1 MVLLNNYFDLEEIM
15 TAIINILNS
24 LYKLVVLKFSE
35 ERRNNYLR
43 RQGVKIGRN
52 CKVHTVSFS
61 TEPYL
66 VTIGDNVRITSGTI
80 FVTHDGAVNVFDRE
94 IGGGIF
100 GEIKI
105 GNNVFIGTNSLI
117 LLNTSI
123 GNNCIIGAGSVVRG
137 HFPDDSVIIG
147 NPARVIMKTSI
158 QKLLYRQ
165 SPGLVKTN
173 NIPPAECTKLIRKH
187 FGLD

>member
-1 MVLLNNYFDLEEIM
+1 MRSIFTFLNAF
-15 TAIINILNS
+15 
-24 LYKLVVLKFSE
+24 YKLLILKAGE
-35 ERRNNYLR
+35 ERRNKYLR
-43 RQGVKIGRN
+43 RQGVKIGKN

-66 VTIGDNVRITSGTI
+66 VEIGDNARITSGTI
-80 FVTHDGAVNVFDRE
+80 FITHDGAVNCFKGE

-100 GEIKI
+100 GRIKI
-105 GNNVFIGTNSLI
+105 GNNVFIGSNSII
-117 LLNTSI
+117 LLNTTI

-137 HFPDDSVIIG
+137 QFPDDSVIVG
-147 NPARVIMKTSI
+147 NPAKVIMKTSV

-173 NIPPAECTKLIRKH
+173 NLTISDSRKLIKKH
-187 FGLD
+187 FGISS